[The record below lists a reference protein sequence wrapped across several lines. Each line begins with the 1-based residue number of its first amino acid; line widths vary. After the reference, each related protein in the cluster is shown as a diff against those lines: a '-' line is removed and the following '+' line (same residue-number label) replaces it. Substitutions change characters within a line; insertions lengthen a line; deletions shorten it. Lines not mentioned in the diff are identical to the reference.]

1 MDRLRFIL
9 ATVCM
14 LLLSKQAFS
23 GDLNISLTDQ
33 VNHLSVKKL
42 NGKGQVVSID
52 KYVASR
58 KIEELRIL
66 AQPGN
71 SKFQYAVIQV
81 NGYLYGEARGHG
93 FCGAGEEENTLWLKF
108 DEKLNIVDVQS
119 YLTTSCRESI
129 GSTTLLRHD
138 ADLLEIELE
147 YSKAGED
154 NKNRLRYSS
163 YEPDKGFQK
172 LSRPPK

>member
-1 MDRLRFIL
+1 MNKLRIVI
-9 ATVCM
+9 ASV
-14 LLLSKQAFS
+14 LLLLISQPSFS
-23 GDLNISLTDQ
+23 GDLIISLSDQ
-33 VNHLSVKKL
+33 VNHLSIRKI
-42 NGKGQVVSID
+42 NGKGQVISID
-52 KYVASR
+52 KYVASK
-58 KIEELRIL
+58 KIDELRIL

-71 SKFQYAVIQV
+71 SKIQYAVIQV
-81 NGYLYGEARGHG
+81 NGYLYGEARGRG

-108 DEKLNIVDVQS
+108 DEKLNIIDAQS

-129 GSTTLLRHD
+129 GSNTLLRHD
-138 ADLLEIELE
+138 ADLFEIELE

-154 NKNRLRYSS
+154 NKNRIRYSS